1 MKIPKPVKLKS
12 GVYRVRLRLGGTSVM
27 AYGKTEA
34 QCKQNAA
41 LIKSEHRAGRVVQT
55 KCAYTTRQAI
65 DAYIAAKPKLSP
77 CTVRGY
83 DVIKRN
89 RFQPYMDQIIDT
101 VDWQRAIDEE
111 TCSPK
116 TIKNAWGLIAP
127 AMRHVGVTPPT
138 ITMPAVVLKE
148 HEFLEPDEI
157 PVFLDA
163 IKGSRLELAALLGLH
178 ALRRSE
184 ICDLT
189 MDDVDIKKGTLRVQ
203 GAAVPDK
210 DNRIVHKAENKNS
223 ASTRTVPIMIPRL
236 NELLTQ
242 LKKDGYSGYLVTCH
256 PNSIYKA
263 VNAACDKVGLP
274 HIGCHGLRHS
284 AVSLA
289 YHLHWDELTAMHI
302 FGYSDFQTMRRIYTH
317 LAAKDRNANIQ
328 AMQQFYG
335 PVTIG

>member
-1 MKIPKPVKLKS
+1 MKIQKPEKMKS
-12 GVYRVRLRLGGTSVM
+12 GAYRVRLRLGGRNIVV
-27 AYGKTEA
+27 YGETEA
-34 QCKQNAA
+34 QCKQNAT
-41 LIKSEHRAGRVVQT
+41 LIKSEHRAGLVVQK
-55 KCAYTTRQAI
+55 KCSYTTRQAI
-65 DAYIAAKPKLSP
+65 DAYINARPKLSP
-77 CTVRGY
+77 CTIRGY
-83 DVIKRN
+83 EVIKRN
-89 RFQPYMDQIIDT
+89 RFQKYMDQIIDT
-101 VDWQRAIDEE
+101 VDWQKAIDEE

-127 AMRHVGVTPPT
+127 AMRYVGVTPPKVNL
-138 ITMPAVVLKE
+138 PSVVLKE

-157 PVFLDA
+157 QVFLDA
-163 IKGSRLELAALLGLH
+163 IRGSRFELAALLGLH

-189 MDDVDIKKGTLRVQ
+189 MEDVDIKKGTIRVQ

-210 DNRIVHKAENKNS
+210 DNHIVHKEANKNS

-263 VNAACDKVGLP
+263 VNAACDKAGLP

-289 YHLHWDELTAMHI
+289 YHLRWDELTAI
-302 FGYSDFQTMRRIYTH
+302 SVFGFSDFQTMRRIYTH
-317 LAAKDRNANIQ
+317 LAAKDRSANIK
-328 AMQQFYG
+328 AMQQFYQ
-335 PVTIG
+335 PKAI